1 MPTCSLTIKITFV
14 YILICRDDAIDRQVL
29 HTLESVVIE
38 WSHQIRN
45 VLKRD
50 SSEALQQ
57 GLNPLPTT
65 EITFWADRYENLQCI
80 YDQVIIH

>member
-1 MPTCSLTIKITFV
+1 
-14 YILICRDDAIDRQVL
+14 VL

-50 SSEALQQ
+50 SSEAVLQ
-57 GLNPLPTT
+57 GLNPLPNT
-65 EITFWADRYENLQCI
+65 ELTFWADRYENLQCI
-80 YDQVIIH
+80 YDQVI